1 MHVCSSSLW
10 PLDPSDDSSLDDLTR
25 FFDFFPDMVGF
36 KVLGGRG
43 RGYLL
48 SDDMAF
54 SVGCRTRLDF
64 CSGMGVTTE
73 ELLR

>member
-1 MHVCSSSLW
+1 M
-10 PLDPSDDSSLDDLTR
+10 

-36 KVLGGRG
+36 VLGGRG

-54 SVGCRTRLDF
+54 SVGHRTRLDF
-64 CSGMGVTTE
+64 CSGMGAITE
-73 ELLR
+73 ELLRKFSDVENIEVFL

>member
-10 PLDPSDDSSLDDLTR
+10 PLDPSDDSSLDDLAR

-36 KVLGGRG
+36 VLGGQG

-48 SDDMAF
+48 SNDTAF
-54 SVGCRTRLDF
+54 LVSRRTRLDF